1 MLLRRAAG
9 VVAGLTALRIVVLL
23 AFAVL
28 NDASLTHLLTQWDAD
43 YYLDI
48 ATEGYTGERSYAFFP
63 GFPAL
68 LALLGGS
75 PIAALILN
83 FGATI
88 ALAMG
93 VMWLCDKQGGGTRT
107 QLAAAVVVCGAP
119 MSTVFLMP
127 YTEALFCAL
136 SVWALIALQDK
147 RWWLT
152 AVLIGAA
159 GTVRLT
165 AAALLVAF
173 GICVLLWARKNWRAW
188 AALILASL
196 PPVAFIAWASWRLG
210 SVDGYFANQSEHWDS
225 GFDFGLATLRWVG
238 ETLTTAT
245 NAGYLLSTL
254 VILAVPLTLALTWR
268 RQPLPVA
275 VFALALC
282 INVLAADGIM
292 HSRPR
297 LLLPAAIIL
306 IPVVIAAFRRLPTP
320 WAWTFTTAWAL
331 FGAWFSGYMLA
342 VFEWAI

>member
-188 AALILASL
+188 AALILASSHPWRSL
-196 PPVAFIAWASWRLG
+196 RGPAGAWAAWTGTSPTNPSIG
-210 SVDGYFANQSEHWDS
+210 TPASTSDS
-225 GFDFGLATLRWVG
+225 RRLRWVG